1 MRPGLRSLDPTG
13 LPPAQPGSVNS
24 GSQEEAI
31 MADTTL
37 PGVAQR
43 ARHRRA
49 WVRIFLGGLGLWLA
63 AVAVTFLTGNP
74 NLVPTVILLGSF
86 LVPVTFVA
94 YAFEH
99 RASDRLTE
107 HTIFVGFVYGG
118 VLGVL
123 GASLLEVP
131 IAGSGSPLTF
141 VGVGLIEELCKL
153 AALWWIARRLG
164 TYQVRDGIVLGAAV
178 GFGFAAFETAGYAFN
193 ALFTIHGLSLAGLVE
208 TEVLRGILTP
218 VGHGLWTG
226 ILGGVLFHTARG
238 GRLRL
243 TGSLVGWYLVVSALH
258 AFWDAARGIAALL
271 VLVLTS
277 GSQSDAMALGRVA
290 APTSQQVHLFTTLTW
305 TFLAVD
311 AIVGLALLWVWA
323 RRRA

>member
-1 MRPGLRSLDPTG
+1 
-13 LPPAQPGSVNS
+13 
-24 GSQEEAI
+24 
-31 MADTTL
+31 MAETTL
-37 PGVAQR
+37 PPGVRRQT
-43 ARHRRA
+43 RHRLA
-49 WVRIFLGGLGLWLA
+49 WVRIFVGGLGLWLA
-63 AVAVTFLTGNP
+63 AVVVTFLTGNS

-107 HTIFVGFVYGG
+107 HTIFVAFVYGG

-131 IAGSGSPLTF
+131 VAGQGSLPGYL
-141 VGVGLIEELCKL
+141 GVGLIEEGCKL
-153 AALWWIARRLG
+153 AALWLVARRLG
-164 TYQVRDGIVLGAAV
+164 SYEVRDGVALGAAV

-193 ALFTIHGLSLAGLVE
+193 ALFTIRGLSLAGLVE
-208 TEVLRGILTP
+208 TEVLRGVLAP

-226 ILGGVLFHTARG
+226 ILGGVLFHAARG

-243 TGSLVGWYLVVSALH
+243 SGALAGWYLVVSALH
-258 AFWDAARGIAALL
+258 AFWDASGGIAALL
-271 VLVLTS
+271 VLVLTADS
-277 GSQSDAMALGRVA
+277 MQAQLLSLGRVP
-290 APTSQQVHLFTTLTW
+290 APTSEQMHLFTVLTW
-305 TFLAVD
+305 SFLVLD
-311 AIVGLALLWVWA
+311 AAVGLTLLWVVVR